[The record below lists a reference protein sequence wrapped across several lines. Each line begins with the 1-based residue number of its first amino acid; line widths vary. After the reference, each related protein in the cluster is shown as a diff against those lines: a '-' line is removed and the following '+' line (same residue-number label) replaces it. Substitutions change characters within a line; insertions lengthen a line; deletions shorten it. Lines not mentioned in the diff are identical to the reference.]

1 MEILRSWF
9 KKVAKKKGSI
19 ASKRL
24 VDTLISLALTSGYKS
39 VDAFALCE
47 LCSQIGYTIQAQEAP
62 DLPQSVTA
70 IAVKLNNRYVI
81 LYRPS
86 NSFISLQISVL
97 HELCHILLHHCFLT
111 QKEIGKSFYTASDE
125 ASAERLASLLLS
137 RLIAQQAWWENI
149 LPEQISLS
157 SPPASIQRFME
168 LASKNAKERNSGS
181 HNALILSR
189 PLVSIRKLLNPRLF
203 ARIKQLF
210 P

>member
-19 ASKRL
+19 APKRL
-24 VDTLISLALTSGYKS
+24 VDTLISLALKSGYKS

-70 IAVKLNNRYVI
+70 IAVKLKNRYVI
-81 LYRPS
+81 LYRLS
-86 NSFISLQISVL
+86 NSVISLQISVL

-111 QKEIGKSFYTASDE
+111 PKEIGKSFYTDSEE
-125 ASAERLASLLLS
+125 AEAERLASLLLS
-137 RLIAQQAWWENI
+137 RLISQQAWWEDI
-149 LPEQISLS
+149 FQEQISLS
-157 SPPASIQRFME
+157 SSPASIQRFME
-168 LASKNAKERNSGS
+168 LASNNSKARNLSS
-181 HNALILSR
+181 HH
-189 PLVSIRKLLNPRLF
+189 
-203 ARIKQLF
+203 ARIKKLF

>member
-24 VDTLISLALTSGYKS
+24 VDTLISLALKSGYKS

-70 IAVKLNNRYVI
+70 IAVKLKNRYVI

-86 NSFISLQISVL
+86 NSVISVQISVL
-97 HELCHILLHHCFLT
+97 HELCHILLNHCFLT
-111 QKEIGKSFYTASDE
+111 QKDIGKSFYTASDE

-137 RLIAQQAWWENI
+137 RLITQAWWEDI
-149 LPEQISLS
+149 LKEQISLS
-157 SPPASIQRFME
+157 SSPASIQRFME
-168 LASKNAKERNSGS
+168 LASNKSKARNLSS
-181 HNALILSR
+181 HH
-189 PLVSIRKLLNPRLF
+189 